1 MVIKAVIFDFAGVIG
16 VDGYWVW
23 LEENVLNIEEK
34 RPFFQKI
41 SEEVDKGIITN
52 KEFVEQIARE
62 TKKDVNIIWPQIF
75 QKIAINTALLEYI
88 TQLKTVYKIGLLT
101 NYTYEWFD
109 EIFQKHNLTPY
120 FDQIL
125 ISSRYKLIKPEPEA
139 FLKILELLQVT
150 KEEAVFIDDRQGHV
164 DASNKIGL
172 KAFLFVDNEKLK
184 QDLESYGIKV

>member
-1 MVIKAVIFDFAGVIG
+1 MDFAGVIG

-23 LEENVLNIEEK
+23 LRENVPNIEEK

-88 TQLKTVYKIGLLT
+88 TQLKTLYKIGLLT

-164 DASNKIGL
+164 DASNTIGL
-172 KAFLFVDNEKLK
+172 KAFLFADNAKLK